1 MINLL
6 YIGNKLRDSSSN
18 ISSIQVLGRA
28 LGHEGY
34 HMIYASSK
42 SNKVLRLLDMVLTCL
57 KSYRKVDCVL
67 IDTYSTQ
74 NFYYALVISQLCRL
88 LKLPYIPILHG
99 GNLESRLKH
108 YPKFSRLIFKY
119 SKVNIAPS
127 PFIKSVF
134 ESYGYFN
141 IVSIP
146 NALDINNYSFRERHI
161 DTIKLLWVRSFSK
174 IYNPSLAVKVLKQ
187 LTNKGYK
194 AELCMVGPDSGD
206 GSFQETQQIAKKLD
220 VPVTFTG
227 KLPKS
232 EWITLAEN
240 YNVFINTTNFDNMP
254 VSVIEAM
261 AIGLPIVSTNVGGI
275 PYLIEHEEDGLLV
288 PANNVLIMTDS
299 IVRLKQEPSL
309 TKTVIKNARTK
320 VETYDWEIVK
330 QEWFKV
336 LNR

>member
-1 MINLL
+1 MTNVL
-6 YIGNKLRDSSSN
+6 YIGNKLRHSYSN
-18 ISSIQVLGRA
+18 ISSIQVLGKA
-28 LGHEGY
+28 LENEGFV
-34 HMIYASSK
+34 MTYASSK
-42 SNKVLRLLDMVLTCL
+42 SNKILRLLDMIWICL

-88 LKLPYIPILHG
+88 LKLDYIPILHG

-108 YPKFSRLIFKY
+108 NSKLSYLIFNY

-134 ESYGYFN
+134 ESYGYSN

-146 NALDINNYSFRERHI
+146 NALDINAYTFKEKHI
-161 DTIKLLWVRSFSK
+161 ETIKLLWVRSFSQ
-174 IYNPSLAVKVLKQ
+174 IYNPVLAVKVLK
-187 LTNKGYK
+187 LLVDRGYK
-194 AELCMVGPDSGD
+194 TELCMVGPDSGD
-206 GSFQETQQIAKKLD
+206 GSFQDTQQLAEKLD

-254 VSVIEAM
+254 VSVLEAM
-261 AIGLPIVSTNVGGI
+261 ALGLPIVSTNVGGM
-275 PYLIEHEEDGLLV
+275 PYLIEHEEEGLLV
-288 PANNVLIMTDS
+288 PANNVLMLADS
-299 IVRLKQEPSL
+299 IIRLKLDSSF
-309 TKTVIKNARTK
+309 TKKVSKNARIK
-320 VETYDWEIVK
+320 VEKYDWEIVK
-330 QEWFKV
+330 QKWFKV
-336 LNR
+336 LKS